1 MAGRIQALR
10 RILRLVCTAAAEPVE
25 IRHMTG
31 DAAVEVL
38 GGGIVDF
45 LHAVYL
51 QIQNLAA
58 FLADKVV
65 MGRNITIETVN
76 PVAYVQP
83 AYLALLGQK
92 RKIAVYGAQTD
103 ARVLI
108 PHVPITCICSR
119 VIFSGFQKGFYQFPL
134 PAVSPCSHPMLLCVF
149 PSYSFP

>member
-1 MAGRIQALR
+1 
-10 RILRLVCTAAAEPVE
+10 
-25 IRHMTG
+25 MTG

-108 PHVPITCICSR
+108 PHVPINCICSR

-134 PAVSPCSHPMLLCVF
+134 PAVSPCPDFTVFLLWTDTGDR
-149 PSYSFP
+149 YQKAINKNRNHYY